1 MAKMKGALTNPF
13 IVSGYESPDYFCDRE
28 AETERMVTELMNGN
42 NLTLI
47 SPRRM
52 GKTGL
57 IHHAFRRLKLDDQ
70 SVLTLYV
77 DLLPTSCLADLARSF
92 SIAVME
98 QMDASPM
105 TILKKAAQLFSRLR
119 PALSFDPVSG
129 APKFSV
135 DIAPGEEQMTI
146 EQIFSYLK
154 NSGRQCFVAFDEFQQ
169 VAYYPE
175 TNVEAFLRS
184 HIQFLGNVR
193 FVFSGSQSHMLAEM
207 FHSPK
212 RPFYSSASSLSIG
225 PIDRGK
231 YYAFASGF
239 FKKAGRDLPEEVFNS
254 VYDMYEGHTWYVQKV
269 LNKLYG
275 YRTREIDGSIVLI
288 AVREILSDNEY
299 YYQSIL
305 RAYSKG
311 QGKLLKAIAKEGRVK
326 EILSGGFLAKYG
338 LNAASS
344 VRGSLK
350 RLLDDEQVYRD
361 VEGYMVYDRFMSEW
375 LKGLN

>member
-1 MAKMKGALTNPF
+1 MKDALTNPF

-28 AETERMVTELMNGN
+28 TETERMVIELMNGN

-70 SVLTLYV
+70 SVLTIYV
-77 DLLPTSCLADLARSF
+77 DLLPTNCLADLAKSF

-105 TILKKAAQLFSRLR
+105 TILKKAARLFSRLR
-119 PALSFDPVSG
+119 PALSFDPLSG

-184 HIQFLGNVR
+184 HIQFLGNVH
-193 FVFSGSQSHMLAEM
+193 FVFSGSQSHMLSEM

-231 YYAFASGF
+231 YYVFASDF

-254 VYDMYEGHTWYVQKV
+254 VYDRYDGHTWYVQKV

-275 YRTREIDGSIVLI
+275 YRTKEIDGSNVLI
-288 AVREILSDNEY
+288 AIREILSDNEY

-311 QGKLLKAIAKEGRVK
+311 QGKLLKAIAKEDLVK

-350 RLLDDEQVYRD
+350 RLLDDEQIYRD
-361 VEGYMVYDRFMSEW
+361 AEGYIVYDRFMSEW